1 MISLLSIISNIWS
14 ILLALCGISF
24 LVAFHEFGHLIF
36 AKLFGVYA
44 PSFSIGF
51 GPRLIEKKIGETTY
65 CISAIPLGGYVE
77 IAGNPEMGQGSQ
89 ESAYIT
95 GDRALSSKPY
105 WQKLLIM
112 LGGIL
117 FNMIFAYA
125 ALTFLFYKGAPAIGS
140 WASQEKPVIYTVL
153 PQGPAAEAQLQ
164 KDDLITAIDDNETN
178 TIESISNYLKNNNKQ
193 TLSLTVDRNGKIER
207 IPLTLKIDKD
217 NKPLPNLGLIWHT
230 KPTGIID
237 SLKNGFNTTISL
249 TKQTF
254 QALLAIVKNRDT
266 NAVGGPLML
275 ISQIKDGAGLGYKLF
290 IFLLAFISIN
300 LAVMNILP
308 LPIFDGGQILFETIE
323 AVTGKPLSEKTRENI
338 HYYSWLAVMALVVYL
353 SYNDI
358 LRIFFPTFS
367 LKAILHNIAP
377 SIF

>member
-1 MISLLSIISNIWS
+1 MFSLLSIMSNLWL
-14 ILLALCGISF
+14 ILLALGGISF
-24 LVAFHEFGHLIF
+24 LVAFHELGHLLF

-89 ESAYIT
+89 EAAYIK

-125 ALTFLFYKGAPAIGS
+125 AMTFLFYKGAPAIGT
-140 WASQEKPVIYTVL
+140 WASMERPVVYTIL
-153 PQGPAAEAQLQ
+153 PQSPAANAHLQ
-164 KDDLITAIDDNETN
+164 KDDIITAIDGKEMD
-178 TIESISNYLKNNNKQ
+178 TITSISEYLKSNSQLNIVI
-193 TLSLTVDRNGKIER
+193 TASRNGQLEK
-207 IPLTLKIDKD
+207 IPLTLKLDTN
-217 NKPLPNLGLIWHT
+217 NKPIPNLGLIWHT
-230 KPTGIID
+230 KPIGIVD
-237 SLKNGFNTTISL
+237 SLKNGFNATLSL

-254 QALLAIVKNRDT
+254 QALASIVKNRDT

-323 AVTGKPLSEKTRENI
+323 AITGKPLSEKTRENI

-353 SYNDI
+353 SYNDV

-367 LKAILHNIAP
+367 LKAMLHTIAP
-377 SIF
+377 SLI